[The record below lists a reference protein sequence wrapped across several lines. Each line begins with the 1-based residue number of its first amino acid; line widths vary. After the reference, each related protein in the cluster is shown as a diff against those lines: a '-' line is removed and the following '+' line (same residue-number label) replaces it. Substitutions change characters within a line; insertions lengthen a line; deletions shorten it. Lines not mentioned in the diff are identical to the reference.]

1 MRGVA
6 LPGIVLRQAP
16 ALDLPSA
23 AARERLTRD
32 PTCLAHT
39 LPSSA
44 YRDGLTYQ
52 GD

>member
-1 MRGVA
+1 MQGIALRGLV
-6 LPGIVLRQAP
+6 IRHAP

-32 PTCLAHT
+32 PTCLAHS
-39 LPSSA
+39 LPSPA
-44 YRDGLTYQ
+44 YREGLTYQ